1 MRLLAQFLGA
11 PSRHRPAFQ
20 TSTHSGSRGTVFAF
34 DRSLPATSA
43 SVRSGRA
50 WAAAA
55 LAFAAFVSLWQL
67 GALPLS
73 QPDEGRNAEVAR
85 EMNESGAWL
94 VPTLNGFPYL
104 DKPAFYFRV
113 VGFSLATF
121 GDSEAAARLP
131 SALFALGLLGILLAC
146 CRRAYGARVGSI
158 AVVVTATIPL
168 FAAFARTVIFDMALA
183 FFTCGAILAGYYAEA
198 VEGAARRRWL
208 LAGAAA
214 AGVATLVKGPVG
226 FLVPTLVLTAWH
238 AVEGRRDAIR
248 RLFAPRNLLVFLAVV
263 LPWFLGVS
271 YRHPDFPYY
280 GLVEESLQRYT
291 TTTFHRQPFYFY
303 GFVLAVFFLPWS
315 LLFPES
321 GLLAWRLRA
330 RLQRLDRLC
339 VVWVLV
345 VVAFFSLSR
354 SKLPHYILS
363 VVFPLGA
370 LIARLFDSALRHGPQ
385 SAGARI
391 VQHVGLLV
399 TAMAAAGG
407 AVLAA
412 LAARPSL
419 LLAVERRWPVLGDP
433 ALPTPAVLAVA
444 LAVIAALAAASVG
457 WREPRLALTGLL
469 AIPLSALALGTRA
482 GVEMAEPHSSRTLAQ
497 RISALGPEV
506 EVACL
511 ACYPTALPFYLG
523 HPITVITRHGLEL
536 ASNYLTFSLA
546 RGMPWPDTLVR
557 RDDLAGWLERKD
569 HPVLLLARERS
580 SEKLDA
586 AVDAPDANVEQYPGR
601 MVGILLQPGGE
612 R

>member
-1 MRLLAQFLGA
+1 MLAL
-11 PSRHRPAFQ
+11 
-20 TSTHSGSRGTVFAF
+20 

-43 SVRSGRA
+43 SVRAGRA
-50 WAAAA
+50 WAVIA
-55 LAFAAFVSLWQL
+55 LAFAAFVSLWEL
-67 GALPLS
+67 GAPPLS

-104 DKPAFYFRV
+104 DKPAFYFRM

-131 SALFALGLLGILLAC
+131 SALFALGLLGLLFGC
-146 CRRAYGARVGSI
+146 CRHAYGDRVGSI

-183 FFTCGAILAGYYAEA
+183 FFSCGAILAGYYAEA
-198 VEGAARRRWL
+198 VEGAARRRRL

-214 AGVATLVKGPVG
+214 AGFATLVKGPVG
-226 FLVPTLVLTAWH
+226 FLVPMLVLTVWH
-238 AVEGRRDAIR
+238 GVERRRDAIR
-248 RLFAPRNLLVFLAVV
+248 RLFAARNLLVFLVVV

-271 YRHPDFPYY
+271 YWHPDFPYY
-280 GLVEESLQRYT
+280 GVVQESLQRYT
-291 TTTFHRQPFYFY
+291 TTTFHRQPVYFY

-321 GLLAWRLRA
+321 GLLAWRLRG
-330 RLQRLDRLC
+330 RLTRLDRLC

-363 VVFPLGA
+363 VAFPLG
-370 LIARLFDSALRHGPQ
+370 LLTARLFDTALRHGPQ
-385 SAGARI
+385 SASARV
-391 VQHVGLLV
+391 VQHVALLV
-399 TAMAAAGG
+399 AAVTATAG
-407 AVLAA
+407 AVVAA

-419 LLAVERRWPVLGDP
+419 LLAAERRWPVLGDP
-433 ALPTPAVLAVA
+433 AFPTPAAIAVA
-444 LAVIAALAAASVG
+444 LAVIAVLAAASCW

-469 AIPLSALALGTRA
+469 AIPLTALTLGPPAWVRL
-482 GVEMAEPHSSRTLAQ
+482 AEPYSSRTLAQ
-497 RISALGPEV
+497 RISLLGPEV

-511 ACYPTALPFYLG
+511 ACYPTALPFYLR
-523 HPITVITRHGLEL
+523 HPITVITRHGFEL
-536 ASNYLTFSLA
+536 TSNYLTFSLA
-546 RGMPWPDTLVR
+546 RGKPWPNTLVP
-557 RDDLAGWLERKD
+557 RDDLAGWLQRKD
-569 HPVLLLARERS
+569 HPVLVLARQRS
-580 SEKLDA
+580 SEKLGA
-586 AVDAPDANVEQYPGR
+586 AVAKWDAKVERYPGQF
-601 MVGILLQPGGE
+601 VGVVIRPGGE